1 MQGKRS
7 PRVPGASS
15 LSCRVLFDRMFSP
28 GPCGPT
34 PGHWTGNSGPSGDST
49 PTVVVMGMTGD
60 GKSNLCTWLTGNHQL
75 FPVSNAAESCTE
87 RPVAA
92 LGNCFG
98 NFAGY
103 KGKWLVV
110 DTPGLSDSAGRDAQN
125 LRNTIHLLK
134 SQVKQV
140 TTFVLVVNAQQDR
153 MSAALKNNINV
164 FRGCFGSSMLTNL
177 CVVFTKWD
185 WGKKYGQF
193 TLKKLQQR
201 RAEWTKW
208 FAQCEVDYAGEVARE
223 APAEIQIFAVDLPPL
238 DLVLQDGGHE
248 EVTQML
254 QESSSDRLST
264 TGEQIERLYNHIY
277 VVMSARR
284 PVSMQMAE
292 ARTEN
297 LLEEIR
303 KNLEEEKVKSKELAE
318 KTVAAE
324 NKLKEAEA
332 KRAQADKDA
341 KAAEAKR
348 VEIEKQAWEDK
359 KKADLEAHSL
369 RMEGERLRLAKEAAE
384 KQATED
390 KEKADK
396 EAERLRKEAQRARDE
411 AAVARR
417 QAAQG
422 FGSIGGYC
430 GGGFHSIAG
439 DRRPQGGYGPIAGL
453 W

>member
-1 MQGKRS
+1 
-7 PRVPGASS
+7 
-15 LSCRVLFDRMFSP
+15 MFSP

-110 DTPGLSDSAGRDAQN
+110 DTPGMSDSAGRDAQN

-164 FRGCFGSSMLTNL
+164 FRGCFGSSMWANL
-177 CVVFTKWD
+177 CVVFTKWN
-185 WGKKYGQF
+185 WAQKYGGF

-201 RAEWTKW
+201 KAEWTKW
-208 FAQCEVDYAGEVARE
+208 LAQCEVEYTGAAWAVAT
-223 APAEIQIFAVDLPPL
+223 AEIQSFAVDLPPL

-248 EVTQML
+248 EVAQML

-277 VVMSARR
+277 VVMSART

-297 LLEEIR
+297 LREEVR
-303 KNLEEEKVKSKELAE
+303 KNL
-318 KTVAAE
+318 
-324 NKLKEAEA
+324 
-332 KRAQADKDA
+332 
-341 KAAEAKR
+341 
-348 VEIEKQAWEDK
+348 
-359 KKADLEAHSL
+359 
-369 RMEGERLRLAKEAAE
+369 
-384 KQATED
+384 
-390 KEKADK
+390 
-396 EAERLRKEAQRARDE
+396 
-411 AAVARR
+411 
-417 QAAQG
+417 
-422 FGSIGGYC
+422 
-430 GGGFHSIAG
+430 
-439 DRRPQGGYGPIAGL
+439 
-453 W
+453 